1 MLKSLSILLF
11 FCLLDLFPGSFESG
25 SITVDFD
32 RVSATTGDGYI
43 SFNFDWHLNSEEP
56 PAWYNSSVLV
66 INLTNPK
73 LIYLA
78 SQLSPGH
85 LRVGG
90 SEEDVAIYD
99 IGAHRPCVE
108 GFCMSMDRWHEL
120 VDFCQKAKIRLV
132 FGLNAMYGRSNST
145 SHWDPSNAK
154 SLLNYTAS
162 NKMPVYGFEL
172 GNELEHKVT
181 ANVMA
186 EDYVTLRY
194 SVLNI

>member
-1 MLKSLSILLF
+1 MQSQGVSAFCTTVLGSVGVASSTSSERSPRSLVTLTMLKSLSILLF

-90 SEEDVAIYD
+90 SEEDV
-99 IGAHRPCVE
+99 V
-108 GFCMSMDRWHEL
+108 S
-120 VDFCQKAKIRLV
+120 
-132 FGLNAMYGRSNST
+132 
-145 SHWDPSNAK
+145 
-154 SLLNYTAS
+154 
-162 NKMPVYGFEL
+162 
-172 GNELEHKVT
+172 
-181 ANVMA
+181 
-186 EDYVTLRY
+186 
-194 SVLNI
+194 

>member
-85 LRVGG
+85 LRVV
-90 SEEDVAIYD
+90 SKF
-99 IGAHRPCVE
+99 VE
-108 GFCMSMDRWHEL
+108 A
-120 VDFCQKAKIRLV
+120 KARHYNIWL
-132 FGLNAMYGRSNST
+132 
-145 SHWDPSNAK
+145 
-154 SLLNYTAS
+154 
-162 NKMPVYGFEL
+162 
-172 GNELEHKVT
+172 KVKHFHM
-181 ANVMA
+181 N
-186 EDYVTLRY
+186 
-194 SVLNI
+194 